1 MPKPLLRIMYRNLK
15 RFASN
20 HSKMVDPLSKGY
32 WREIDTAPE
41 LNAKCAYCFQGF
53 HLSFAYAGFA
63 NWTALIFLLLLQGCR
78 VFSLV
83 EEKGTSWP
91 GIACLI
97 CIPEM
102 VSANQLSMTS
112 TTRSHCL
119 TNLTPR
125 NATGIILLVCSKLY
139 HQVHLK
145 SGSIIVQQGWF
156 AWMNKASS

>member
-1 MPKPLLRIMYRNLK
+1 
-15 RFASN
+15 
-20 HSKMVDPLSKGY
+20 
-32 WREIDTAPE
+32 
-41 LNAKCAYCFQGF
+41 
-53 HLSFAYAGFA
+53 
-63 NWTALIFLLLLQGCR
+63 LQGCR
-78 VFSLV
+78 VFSL

-91 GIACLI
+91 AIPCLI

-102 VSANQLSMTS
+102 VSAQLSMTS

-125 NATGIILLVCSKLY
+125 NATGITLLVRSKLY